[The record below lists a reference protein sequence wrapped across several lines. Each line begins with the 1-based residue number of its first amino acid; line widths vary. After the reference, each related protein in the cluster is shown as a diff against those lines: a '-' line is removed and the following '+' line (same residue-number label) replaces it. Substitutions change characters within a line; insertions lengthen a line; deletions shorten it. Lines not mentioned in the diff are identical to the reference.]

1 MPLRILISIT
11 VSLFT
16 ILLTTSQ
23 GGFRAE
29 TFKPQL
35 VRTEYGAKLI
45 FNGTRHTFSI
55 RFESPDIKPT
65 EKPNFI
71 IMDNQLI
78 QTNLIPFQKDFG
90 FDSLS
95 INKQKELLN
104 RYKEFEKKHV
114 EKALSMK
121 LKEREAFAV
130 FNRKL
135 FKSWLY
141 QMPPKNPSVARQ
153 VYFMTIC
160 FDQILVISAPVAK
173 GENDRTVI
181 NLLENIAQTLEF
193 Q

>member
-1 MPLRILISIT
+1 
-11 VSLFT
+11 
-16 ILLTTSQ
+16 
-23 GGFRAE
+23 
-29 TFKPQL
+29 
-35 VRTEYGAKLI
+35 
-45 FNGTRHTFSI
+45 
-55 RFESPDIKPT
+55 
-65 EKPNFI
+65 
-71 IMDNQLI
+71 MDNQLI

-104 RYKEFEKKHV
+104 RYKEFEKRHV
-114 EKALSMK
+114 EKALSIK
-121 LKEREAFAV
+121 LKEREAFAI

-160 FDQILVISAPVAK
+160 YDQILIISAPVAK